1 MPKLPANYVQA
12 PSFDNP
18 LRATSSKHAIVERKV
33 VFQMD
38 EITWNALQAAC
49 EREDAAA
56 EVLIQRALDRWLAE
70 PRPVA
75 MAQQVVD
82 APKQR
87 LRDQLL
93 EKLQERFAQ
102 RGWMQRLLTLR
113 ETLRASV

>member
-1 MPKLPANYVQA
+1 MPKLPANYVQG

-18 LRATSSKHAIVERKV
+18 LRATSNKNAIVERKV

-38 EITWNALQAAC
+38 EITWKALQAAC

-70 PRPVA
+70 PQPA
-75 MAQQVVD
+75 SMAPRAD

-87 LRDQLL
+87 LRDQILD
-93 EKLQERFAQ
+93 KIQERFAQ

-113 ETLRASV
+113 ESLRA